1 MPSIIQDFAK
11 IINSRIS
18 KTLLVYLGLI
28 FCLTSGFMI
37 GRATK
42 ILDNIPEVTIGNL
55 DGSEYDYNIENAT
68 SGAQE
73 YQDEYKN
80 ASNAATLDKSQ
91 IFASSK
97 GKYFYYKGCGGSS
110 IAQKNLVY
118 YKSEQA
124 ALAAGKILYNKCK

>member
-42 ILDNIPEVTIGNL
+42 ILDNIPEVTIGNV

-73 YQDEYKN
+73 YQDKYKN
-80 ASNAATLDKSQ
+80 ASNAATLDRSEERRV
-91 IFASSK
+91 
-97 GKYFYYKGCGGSS
+97 GKEC
-110 IAQKNLVY
+110 
-118 YKSEQA
+118 
-124 ALAAGKILYNKCK
+124 